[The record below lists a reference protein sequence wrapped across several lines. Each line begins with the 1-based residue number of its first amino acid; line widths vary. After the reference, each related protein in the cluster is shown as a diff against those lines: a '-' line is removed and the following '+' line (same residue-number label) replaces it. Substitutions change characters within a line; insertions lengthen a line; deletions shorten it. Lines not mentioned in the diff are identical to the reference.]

1 MTIYIKRYKR
11 VHTGT
16 QTHGKSW
23 IKRTH
28 SSWWKT
34 QLWLIWWRSTR
45 MLRENLRW
53 EIPFQICPHS
63 CTKTPFKACST
74 TLVWIYGAATFYPK
88 CSDFSTKSLSP
99 SSQRPPARPLSPSGN
114 NSSDRKKGKCLVQLF
129 QFWFQVFRFLY
140 CEPPC
145 THPIWIDASLGL
157 WRLAACQIR
166 LFTGNR
172 LFYTCRG
179 FRSTREI
186 FRAFYEAFID
196 LCKIRAFVSVWYRG
210 RWLDD
215 DA

>member
-1 MTIYIKRYKR
+1 MTISSNER

-34 QLWLIWWRSTR
+34 QLWLIWWRSTC

-74 TLVWIYGAATFYPK
+74 TLGWIYGAATFYPK

-99 SSQRPPARPLSPSGN
+99 SSQRPPGSPLSPSRN

-145 THPIWIDASLGL
+145 THPSYL
-157 WRLAACQIR
+157 
-166 LFTGNR
+166 NR
-172 LFYTCRG
+172 CKFVRRQRAKSD
-179 FRSTREI
+179 FSREI
-186 FRAFYEAFID
+186 GFSTHAEDSEAPGKYLEHFTRH
-196 LCKIRAFVSVWYRG
+196 L
-210 RWLDD
+210 
-215 DA
+215 

>member
-1 MTIYIKRYKR
+1 MTISPKER
-11 VHTGT
+11 VHTRTYT

-34 QLWLIWWRSTR
+34 QLWLIWWRSTC

-74 TLVWIYGAATFYPK
+74 TLGWIYGAATFYPK
-88 CSDFSTKSLSP
+88 CSDFSTKSFSP
-99 SSQRPPARPLSPSGN
+99 SSQRPPASPLSPSRN
-114 NSSDRKKGKCLVQLF
+114 NSSDRKKGNVLF
-129 QFWFQVFRFLY
+129 NFSSFGFRFSGF
-140 CEPPC
+140 C
-145 THPIWIDASLGL
+145 IASHSVLILCKFGFGFV
-157 WRLAACQIR
+157 AACQIR

-196 LCKIRAFVSVWYRG
+196 LCKIQAFVSVWYRG

>member
-1 MTIYIKRYKR
+1 MTISPKER
-11 VHTGT
+11 VHTRTYT

-74 TLVWIYGAATFYPK
+74 TLGWIYGAATFYPK
-88 CSDFSTKSLSP
+88 CSDFSTKSFSP
-99 SSQRPPARPLSPSGN
+99 SSQRPPARPLSPSRN

-140 CEPPC
+140 CEPLC
-145 THPIWIDASLGL
+145 THPIWIDASLEILCGSVPNL
-157 WRLAACQIR
+157 TFHGKSAFLHMQRIPKHQ
-166 LFTGNR
+166 GN
-172 LFYTCRG
+172 
-179 FRSTREI
+179 I
-186 FRAFYEAFID
+186 
-196 LCKIRAFVSVWYRG
+196 
-210 RWLDD
+210 
-215 DA
+215 